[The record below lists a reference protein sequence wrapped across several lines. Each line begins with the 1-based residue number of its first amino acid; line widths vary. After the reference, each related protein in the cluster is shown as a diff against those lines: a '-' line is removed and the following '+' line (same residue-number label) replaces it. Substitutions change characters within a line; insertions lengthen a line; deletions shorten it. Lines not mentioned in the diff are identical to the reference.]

1 MSNNVVTST
10 IRSFSERTGISRSYD
25 YVLLGKGE
33 LESSKIGGVRLIH
46 EDSFV
51 RLLERTRIR
60 PKGKAPAHRRK
71 KTCPAPDATS
81 LQAIDGAFQRLDY
94 YPGDRPQLSGVGHRR
109 ANGHTGAAAQSRN
122 GRDTALCTRPVGS
135 SLHIAVGDDHG
146 MIAESN

>member
-1 MSNNVVTST
+1 MKTALCGFSNAPASG
-10 IRSFSERTGISRSYD
+10 RKAK
-25 YVLLGKGE
+25 LQP
-33 LESSKIGGVRLIH
+33 IGG
-46 EDSFV
+46 
-51 RLLERTRIR
+51 
-60 PKGKAPAHRRK
+60 